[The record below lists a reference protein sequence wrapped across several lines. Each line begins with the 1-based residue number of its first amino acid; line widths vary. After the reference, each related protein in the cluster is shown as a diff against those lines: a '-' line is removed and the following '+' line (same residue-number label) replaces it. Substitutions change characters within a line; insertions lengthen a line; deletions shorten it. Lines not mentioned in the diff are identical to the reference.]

1 MSTVFSYI
9 FSSEEERSRIRWKRG
24 DVVEE
29 EVVVQEEDVVEE
41 DVVEEEV
48 MEEKQKGLDGEIMT
62 VHLTIVILLII
73 ITK

>member
-1 MSTVFSYI
+1 M
-9 FSSEEERSRIRWKRG
+9 EEG

-29 EVVVQEEDVVEE
+29 EVVVEEEDVVEE
-41 DVVEEEV
+41 DMVEDEV
-48 MEEKQKGLDGEIMT
+48 MEEKEEGLAGEIMT